1 MKRAIDRLLVQPVS
15 NLIATAQVRRGDY
28 VRVDLDASLRFLTF
42 VKEAEAFPLHETAEW
57 RDPPRMIP
65 ELALAS
71 GATAQTANKTTPL
84 SSKR

>member
-1 MKRAIDRLLVQPVS
+1 
-15 NLIATAQVRRGDY
+15 
-28 VRVDLDASLRFLTF
+28 
-42 VKEAEAFPLHETAEW
+42 
-57 RDPPRMIP
+57 MIP